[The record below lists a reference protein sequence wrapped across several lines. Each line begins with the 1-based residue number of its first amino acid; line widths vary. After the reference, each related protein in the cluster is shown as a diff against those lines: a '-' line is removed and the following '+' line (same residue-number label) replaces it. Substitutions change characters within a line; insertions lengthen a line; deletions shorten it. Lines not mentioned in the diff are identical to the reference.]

1 MDKGRRTS
9 RRETRRGETLYNGI
23 RLPSTWPPTV
33 RSLPPDPGLPPY
45 LVHPPAIIPIDVGRQ
60 LFVDDFLI
68 QHTTLRR
75 RFHAAQYVPGNPILK
90 PDRPWENGADS
101 PYAMVFSDGVWYDP
115 KDSLFKMWYM
125 AGHCSSTCYGTSQ
138 DGFRWDKPSLDIV
151 PGTNVTHQGT
161 RDSSTVWMDLEE
173 RDPAR
178 RFKMVRSHGNGG
190 WGLSIHS
197 SSDGI
202 HWSDAVAHS
211 GSCGDRTTVFWNPFR
226 RMWVFS
232 LRDYEPGGMGRF
244 RRYWENGD
252 IVAGARWETGR
263 PPLWTRAD
271 DLDPQHPSLKTKPE
285 LYNLDVAAYE
295 SLLIGLFSVW
305 RGQPTDRPKI
315 NEIVVGFTRN
325 GFHWHRPVRSA
336 FIPVSERYGDWNW
349 GNVQSAGG
357 CCLVVGDRLFF
368 YVSGRAGVC
377 GTGKSGV
384 CSTGLAVLRR
394 DGFASMDAHKVGGTL
409 TTRPIRFQGRH
420 LFVNVDAEGGELRV
434 EALDRNGRV
443 VRPFSR
449 GKCIPIGSDK
459 TLQPVHWEG
468 AEDLSSLAGK
478 TVRLRF
484 HLVSGR
490 LFAFWV
496 SPDASGASY
505 GYVAAGGPGYKA
517 NLDDAGRSAYAAAG
531 TQRLGM

>member
-1 MDKGRRTS
+1 MQPRGILGNGRPQCRALAAAT
-9 RRETRRGETLYNGI
+9 
-23 RLPSTWPPTV
+23 
-33 RSLPPDPGLPPY
+33 
-45 LVHPPAIIPIDVGRQ
+45 RQ
-60 LFVDDFLI
+60 LQSASRIWASGRITVK
-68 QHTTLRR
+68 
-75 RFHAAQYVPGNPILK
+75 G
-90 PDRPWENGADS
+90 
-101 PYAMVFSDGVWYDP
+101 
-115 KDSLFKMWYM
+115 M
-125 AGHCSSTCYGTSQ
+125 AWWT
-138 DGFRWDKPSLDIV
+138 
-151 PGTNVTHQGT
+151 
-161 RDSSTVWMDLEE
+161 
-173 RDPAR
+173 
-178 RFKMVRSHGNGG
+178 
-190 WGLSIHS
+190 S
-197 SSDGI
+197 SSA
-202 HWSDAVAHS
+202 SS
-211 GSCGDRTTVFWNPFR
+211 R

-252 IVAGARWETGR
+252 IVVGARWETGR

-368 YVSGRAGVC
+368 YVSGRAGVR

-394 DGFASMDAHKVGGTL
+394 DGFASMDADKVGGTL

-434 EALDRNGRV
+434 EALDRNGGV

-531 TQRLGM
+531 TQRLGRWRRDRSAGAGGCSRSPA